1 MTTSEPRWI
10 ALLRAEARRTSMR
23 AVASALDYSP
33 TTVSLVLAGKY
44 PGKTDRI
51 AKAVMS
57 LLDVVECPHIGQSMP
72 LAECHVLALA
82 PAPTHHP
89 MKLSHWRSCQG
100 CPHRPKGE

>member
-1 MTTSEPRWI
+1 MTTSEPHWM
-10 ALLRAEARRTSMR
+10 ALLRAEAQRTSMR
-23 AVASALDYSP
+23 AVASALGYSP
-33 TTVSLVLAGKY
+33 TTVSLVLSGKY

-51 AKAVMS
+51 AKAVLA

-72 LAECHVLALA
+72 LAECHGLALA

-89 MKLSHWRSCQG
+89 MKLSHWRACQG